1 MEYRFRRKIPKN
13 RIVGYDLLKT
23 LAIYLVVV
31 YHMGSI
37 DFGTFPDGG
46 SYSPN
51 LSKIISSLGSASVP
65 LFLLVNGALTGHK
78 KSSTRVTVVS
88 TLFLLFLAFVVP
100 YFFRYLIRL
109 IWADELP
116 ECASHPTWY
125 YFLFILAFVHV
136 VHYILRSIKWASDCL
151 FLFLL
156 IYPFCTN
163 LYIDIH
169 YFFSSQELSLLSHTG
184 FFLLYSFVYYFLGC
198 KLQSYAIPYWTS
210 IFFIILGFF
219 LVNFE
224 VYALSNHYREVY
236 DGVNS
241 AFPTLG
247 AMSLSCG
254 LFFLLKDVKQVHHS
268 LSRFSFIVGHNTLWI
283 YITHFFF
290 SIWFCNYFFH
300 FRFVQ
305 PVWVY
310 ISAFFLLIF
319 LSMSIELI
327 RSVLMQLWGR
337 FKRIILCP

>member
-1 MEYRFRRKIPKN
+1 MAYHFSCKIPKD
-13 RIVGYDLLKT
+13 RIVGYDVLKT
-23 LAIYLVVV
+23 LAMYLVMV

-37 DFGTFPDGG
+37 DFGTFPDDG
-46 SYSPN
+46 SYFPN
-51 LSKIISSLGSASVP
+51 LSKVISSFGSASVP
-65 LFLLVNGALTGHK
+65 LFLLVNGALTGHR

-100 YFFRYLIRL
+100 FFFRYLIRL

-125 YFLFILAFVHV
+125 YFLFILAFVHL
-136 VHYILRSIKWASDCL
+136 VHYFFRNIKWASDFL

-184 FFLLYSFVYYFLGC
+184 FFLLYSFGYYYLGS
-198 KLQSYAIPYWTS
+198 KLKSYIIPCWAS
-210 IFFIILGFF
+210 IFFIIFGIF

-224 VYALSNHYREVY
+224 VYALSNHFREVY
-236 DGVNS
+236 DSVNS

-254 LFFLLKDVKQVHHS
+254 LFFLLKDVKQVHHY
-268 LSRFSFIVGHNTLWI
+268 LSRLCFIVGHNTLWI

-300 FRFVQ
+300 FTFVH
-305 PVWVY
+305 PLWVY
-310 ISAFFLLIF
+310 ISAFFLLVF
-319 LSMSIELI
+319 LSLSIEFI
-327 RSVLMQLWGR
+327 RLFMIQLWVR
-337 FKRIILCP
+337 YKRIILCS